1 MDASLFDL
9 SGRTALITG
18 GGSGL
23 GLAIAQALAS
33 GGAKVILLGRNA
45 AALENSAAGIAASG
59 QKAGHIVCDLAD
71 ADAIRPAVDKVQRE
85 HGAIDILVN
94 NAGIQQR
101 AAVVDFPKEGWDRMI
116 AVHLSAPF
124 LLAQAVAGGMIER
137 GHGKIINI
145 ASIMSDLARPTIVP
159 YAAAKGGLKML
170 TRGLAVELGGRN
182 IQVNAIAPGFFK
194 TEMNRALID
203 NPEFDSWVKK
213 RTPAGR
219 WADPSELAGVALL
232 LASRAS
238 DYINGQIIYVDG
250 GLTASV

>member
-33 GGAKVILLGRNA
+33 GGAKVVLLGRNV
-45 AALENSAAGIAASG
+45 AALEKSAADIVAAG
-59 QKAGHIVCDLAD
+59 RKADHIVCDLAD
-71 ADAIRPAVDKVQRE
+71 ADAVRPAVEEVQRE

-101 AAVVDFPKEGWDRMI
+101 AALVDFPKEGWNRMI

-145 ASIMSDLARPTIVP
+145 ASIMADLARPTIVP

-170 TRGLAVELGGRN
+170 TRGLGVELGGRN

-203 NPEFDSWVKK
+203 NPEFDSWVKR

>member
-9 SGRTALITG
+9 SGRTALVTG

-33 GGAKVILLGRNA
+33 GGAKVVLLGRNA
-45 AALENSAAGIAASG
+45 AVLEKSAAEIVASG
-59 QKAGHIVCDLAD
+59 QTAGHVVCDLAD
-71 ADAIRPAVDKVQRE
+71 ANAIHPAVDKVQRE
-85 HGAIDILVN
+85 HGTIDILVN

-101 AAVVDFPKEGWDRMI
+101 AAITEFPKEGWDRMI

-137 GHGKIINI
+137 GRGKIINI

-203 NPEFDSWVKK
+203 NPEFDGWVKR

-219 WADPSELAGVALL
+219 WAEPFELAGVALL

-238 DYINGQIIYVDG
+238 NYINGQIIYVDG

>member
-1 MDASLFDL
+1 MDTSLFDL
-9 SGRTALITG
+9 SGRTALVTG

-33 GGAKVILLGRNA
+33 GGAKVVLLGRNA
-45 AALENSAAGIAASG
+45 AVLEKSAAEIVASG
-59 QKAGHIVCDLAD
+59 QKAGHVVCDLAD
-71 ADAIRPAVDKVQRE
+71 ANAIHPAVDKVQRE
-85 HGAIDILVN
+85 HGTIDILVN

-101 AAVVDFPKEGWDRMI
+101 AAITEFPKEGWDRMI

-124 LLAQAVAGGMIER
+124 LLAQAVAGGMIAR
-137 GHGKIINI
+137 GRGKIINI

-203 NPEFDSWVKK
+203 NPEFDGWVKR

-219 WADPSELAGVALL
+219 WAEPSELTGVALL

-238 DYINGQIIYVDG
+238 NYINGQIIYVDG

>member
-1 MDASLFDL
+1 VDASLFDL

-45 AALENSAAGIAASG
+45 AALEKSAGEIAASG

-71 ADAIRPAVDKVQRE
+71 ADAIRPAVETVQRE

-170 TRGLAVELGGRN
+170 TRGLAVELGPRN

-203 NPEFDSWVKK
+203 NPEFDGWVKK

-238 DYINGQIIYVDG
+238 NYINGQIIYVDG